1 MSGHPMERC
10 ADEAA
15 RLSSTNTETISKHK
29 NGDKVTMAGMV
40 MDYREKTT
48 KTGKRLGLFALED
61 LKGRTEVVVYS
72 EALGR
77 LSEVL
82 RTQDPVLLSGSV
94 RIDQRGEDESRNLIL
109 SEATLLQDVRSK
121 KTKQVHVHL
130 DAATFDAEEM
140 PKLKTLLEQ
149 HPGRCDAFIEIVIPN
164 RSITTIVLSE
174 QYRVAPSDDL
184 LRSMDGLTGVQRVEF
199 C

>member
-1 MSGHPMERC
+1 
-10 ADEAA
+10 
-15 RLSSTNTETISKHK
+15 
-29 NGDKVTMAGMV
+29 MAGMV

-77 LSEVL
+77 LAEIL
-82 RTQDPVLLSGSV
+82 RTQDPVLVNGSV
-94 RIDQRGEDESRNLIL
+94 RVDQRGEDETRSLVL
-109 SEATLLQDVRSK
+109 GEATLLQDVRSK
-121 KTKQVHVHL
+121 KTRQVHVHL
-130 DAATFDAEEM
+130 DASTFDVESM
-140 PKLKTLLEQ
+140 PALKSLLEK
-149 HPGRCDAFIEIVIPN
+149 HPGRCDAFLEVIIPN
-164 RSITTIVLSE
+164 RSVTTIVLSE

-184 LRSMDGLTGVQRVEF
+184 LESMDALAGVQRVEF